1 MLLFGLAAL
10 ELMLAA
16 TPMSAATRICID
28 TRNIKSSL
36 PQDHGK
42 SILFTMRDG
51 AQWRNTLQSGCPD
64 LDFNGFQWTVRNP
77 DNTVCDGEQSLQV
90 LQSGQICQLGKF
102 EKVTPGGKPG

>member
-1 MLLFGLAAL
+1 
-10 ELMLAA
+10 
-16 TPMSAATRICID
+16 
-28 TRNIKSSL
+28 
-36 PQDHGK
+36 
-42 SILFTMRDG
+42 
-51 AQWRNTLQSGCPD
+51 LQGGCPD